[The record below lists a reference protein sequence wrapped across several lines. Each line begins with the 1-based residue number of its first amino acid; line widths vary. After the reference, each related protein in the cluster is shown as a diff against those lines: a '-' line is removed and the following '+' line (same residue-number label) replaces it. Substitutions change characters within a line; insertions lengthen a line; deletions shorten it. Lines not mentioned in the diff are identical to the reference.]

1 MFLLGDKVTLKY
13 GSFTFPVRTISPLD
27 IGNRRDLVFTLTAA
41 DIVNVGSGTHILQYS
56 ITRAVV
62 GNPDETENTSL
73 APPQD
78 VLVMGSDQLPGG
90 GALPDGGYD
99 PINDRNAIGPTEAI
113 RGVRFVTRWYR
124 NKAVGDVIT
133 LNFVQTRGV
142 PHNPA
147 ETPVEETRIQ
157 LRHTVGPD
165 EVEEDKTTDF
175 PLDAQTLMQLRALCH
190 ADATWTAT
198 NGFGTVANEN
208 NRVIV
213 DSRGWTGT
221 DKTEETDKTKL

>member
-1 MFLLGDKVTLKY
+1 M
-13 GSFTFPVRTISPLD
+13 
-27 IGNRRDLVFTLTAA
+27 
-41 DIVNVGSGTHILQYS
+41 
-56 ITRAVV
+56 
-62 GNPDETENTSL
+62 
-73 APPQD
+73 
-78 VLVMGSDQLPGG
+78 
-90 GALPDGGYD
+90 
-99 PINDRNAIGPTEAI
+99 
-113 RGVRFVTRWYR
+113 
-124 NKAVGDVIT
+124 
-133 LNFVQTRGV
+133 
-142 PHNPA
+142 
-147 ETPVEETRIQ
+147 
-157 LRHTVGPD
+157 GPD